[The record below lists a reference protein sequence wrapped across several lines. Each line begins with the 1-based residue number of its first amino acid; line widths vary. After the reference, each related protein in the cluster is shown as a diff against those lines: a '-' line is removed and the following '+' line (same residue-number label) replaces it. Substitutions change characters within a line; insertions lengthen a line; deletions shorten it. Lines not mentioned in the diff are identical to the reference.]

1 MYFRIVMMYRIVF
14 STRFIWFFSVLIE
27 MCRRTCGTRLSE
39 RAGELTT
46 LRVPS
51 ESCASERS
59 SLWELFGSV
68 LNSFR
73 IYAQYCNSWRKC

>member
-39 RAGELTT
+39 RA
-46 LRVPS
+46 
-51 ESCASERS
+51 
-59 SLWELFGSV
+59 SLPPFEFPAKVAPLNVRHFGNFSD
-68 LNSFR
+68 LS
-73 IYAQYCNSWRKC
+73 